1 MLPLIS
7 QNSGKNIQW
16 FRWPQSFK
24 SKVSGAALPP
34 MRPGFGQSP
43 LHVMQDGQRY
53 YVGTSWVLDDGS
65 ERPYTVE
72 SDYYDDRQQAE
83 LMYKKM
89 TGKDAEGRLRE
100 SLQVN
105 LLYLA
110 ESSSNEIRIFDLRD
124 AIVNF
129 LESRGIFR
137 WGKTPV
143 STVIKI
149 ENFAE
154 QLVTQ
159 CDESNEVTRMARELG
174 FGKPY

>member
-1 MLPLIS
+1 M
-7 QNSGKNIQW
+7 
-16 FRWPQSFK
+16 
-24 SKVSGAALPP
+24 PP
-34 MRPGFGQSP
+34 TRPGFGQSP
-43 LHVMQDGQRY
+43 LQVMQDGQKY

-65 ERPYTVE
+65 ERPYTIE
-72 SDYYDDRQQAE
+72 SDYYDNRQQAA

-89 TGKDAEGRLRE
+89 TGKDAEDRLRE
-100 SLQVN
+100 SLKVN
-105 LLYLA
+105 LLHLV

-129 LESRGIFR
+129 LESRGIFG

-154 QLVTQ
+154 QLISQ
-159 CDESNEVTRMARELG
+159 CDESKEVTRMARELG